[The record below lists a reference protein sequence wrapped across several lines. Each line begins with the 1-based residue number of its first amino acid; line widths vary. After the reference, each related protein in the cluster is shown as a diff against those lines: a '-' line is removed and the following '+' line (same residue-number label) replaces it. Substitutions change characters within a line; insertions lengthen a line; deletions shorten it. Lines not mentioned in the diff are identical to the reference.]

1 MSLAPEVD
9 LRVVAARTP
18 GFAGAQLANVINEAA
33 LLAVRRDRERV
44 GMEELEEAIDRVMAG
59 LERTSRALIEKEQEI
74 VAHHEMGH
82 ALLGTLLPR
91 ADPVHKVSIVPRGS
105 TALGVTIQTPLEER
119 YLLTEGELL
128 DRLDVILGGRAAEE
142 VIFHETSTGAADDL
156 LRATELARRMVTE
169 FGMSEGFGPLSLEG
183 PGGSDSFLVH
193 RSYSEDTAQ
202 RVDAE
207 VRRLVEESYDRA
219 RTILGQHESV
229 LRTLAAE
236 LRVREVMEGP
246 EIARR
251 LEELG
256 VTVEGKGPELP
267 DPGRPGTA
275 PPSPS

>member
-1 MSLAPEVD
+1 
-9 LRVVAARTP
+9 
-18 GFAGAQLANVINEAA
+18 
-33 LLAVRRDRERV
+33 
-44 GMEELEEAIDRVMAG
+44 MAG

-105 TALGVTIQTPLEER
+105 TALGVTIQTPLEDR

-142 VIFHETSTGAADDL
+142 VVFQETSTGAADDL
-156 LRATELARRMVTE
+156 LRATELARRMVTQ
-169 FGMSEGFGPLSLEG
+169 FGMSEGFGPLSLER
-183 PGGSDSFLVH
+183 PGGSDPFFVQ

-207 VRRLVEESYDRA
+207 IRRLVEESYERA
-219 RTILGQHESV
+219 LAILGKHESV
-229 LRTLAAE
+229 LRALAAE
-236 LRVREVMEGP
+236 LRIREVMEGQ
-246 EIARR
+246 EIAQR

-256 VTVEGKGPELP
+256 VTVEGKGPELAEKGH
-267 DPGRPGTA
+267 PGSA
-275 PPSPS
+275 SLSPSSVSRAVPSSASQAPRSFPAHELPRQVRSRD